1 MCRGPRG
8 RASLCVLTGL
18 RSRLFRA
25 KEQFAQAL
33 APAPACHRVPIEEQL
48 RHIFFRP
55 RLAPRG
61 IAKLAHLDHRAR
73 RALTGPPCRYQ
84 DPFFLLAHLSC
95 EVSLLYRDSPLYI
108 SRRAAAVLR
117 RWRRCSRRGRTRTP
131 EMCVGGCCGCE
142 RGEWCL

>member
-48 RHIFFRP
+48 HHIFFRP

-84 DPFFLLAHLSC
+84 DPFFLLAHVQGLA
-95 EVSLLYRDSPLYI
+95 PLHFAAC
-108 SRRAAAVLR
+108 RGGAAAVAALLAAGADKDAR
-117 RWRRCSRRGRTRTP
+117 DVRGRLLR
-131 EMCVGGCCGCE
+131 
-142 RGEWCL
+142 L